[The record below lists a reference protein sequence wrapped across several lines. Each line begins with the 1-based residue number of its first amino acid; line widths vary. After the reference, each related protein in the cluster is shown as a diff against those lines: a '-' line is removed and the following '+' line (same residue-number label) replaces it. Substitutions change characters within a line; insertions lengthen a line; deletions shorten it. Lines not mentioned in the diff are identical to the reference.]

1 MMDKPEFS
9 RPSTFFIITFILSW
23 MMWIPL
29 DLSRFGLIPAFH
41 VSQSL
46 GQWLR
51 MVGLVVP
58 AVLAI
63 LLSIIKG
70 GEARLR
76 LLFSRFK
83 QWDVGW
89 QWWTAALLLQPG
101 MLVLAS
107 LVNNF
112 LPGGVRVVAAPTV
125 SASSVIETSLILLIS
140 FSGMVIGWHGFALPR
155 LQLNHTPLVASSTLA
170 VLWVLWQ
177 IPLWL
182 LQAAF
187 DRFGWVFLLISIL
200 TGLPTSLVISWF
212 FNHSRQSLILP
223 FGSHLVFNL
232 INLFLLPVDLSMRA
246 SLLFIGM
253 NWIAAL
259 VVISHLAPVGFKPY
273 IAKV

>member
-1 MMDKPEFS
+1 M
-9 RPSTFFIITFILSW
+9 
-23 MMWIPL
+23 
-29 DLSRFGLIPAFH
+29 
-41 VSQSL
+41 
-46 GQWLR
+46 
-51 MVGLVVP
+51 
-58 AVLAI
+58 
-63 LLSIIKG
+63 
-70 GEARLR
+70 
-76 LLFSRFK
+76 
-83 QWDVGW
+83 
-89 QWWTAALLLQPG
+89 
-101 MLVLAS
+101 LAS

-112 LPGGVRVVAAPTV
+112 LPGGVRVVAAPTG